1 MIDARRLALGV
12 ALAALAAAS
21 WWFARDTA
29 QPTSAPDAKTRHDP
43 DYFLE
48 KFTATAMDEQGS
60 PKYVLTADRLTHYP
74 DDDTAH
80 YVKPALVQYQPNGA
94 RITTRGDTGVMPGDG
109 REIVLDGNVHAV
121 QTADPRSAGGEI
133 IAEHL
138 RVELDR

>member
-21 WWFARDTA
+21 WWFTRDAA
-29 QPTSAPDAKTRHDP
+29 QPPSAADAKTRHDP
-43 DYFLE
+43 DYFVE
-48 KFTATAMDEQGS
+48 RFTATAMNELGS
-60 PKYVLTADRLTHYP
+60 PQYVLTADRMTHYP

-80 YVKPALVQYQPNGA
+80 YVKPVLVQYKATGA

-121 QTADPRSAGGEI
+121 QTGDPRSAGGEI

-138 RVELDR
+138 RVVLDR